1 MVDGSF
7 ALFAVTACKL
17 KIKDCDEGPTDQTV
31 GFFESEVYES
41 TNCFPTSVLQ
51 PLFCECCFAFA
62 FRNLCF
68 AFCRFWGLG
77 SIGGLRWF

>member
-1 MVDGSF
+1 MVFEGNFMVDGSF

-41 TNCFPTSVLQ
+41 TNCFPTSVLLQ
-51 PLFCECCFAFA
+51 RNGIVLELKIACEF
-62 FRNLCF
+62 
-68 AFCRFWGLG
+68 
-77 SIGGLRWF
+77 